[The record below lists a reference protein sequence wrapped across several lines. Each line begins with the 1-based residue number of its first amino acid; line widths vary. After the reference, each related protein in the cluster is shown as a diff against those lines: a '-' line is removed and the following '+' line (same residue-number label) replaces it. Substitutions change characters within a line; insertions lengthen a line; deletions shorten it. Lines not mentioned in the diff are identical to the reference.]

1 MTADVVLGGRYHLRR
16 QLARGGMATVWEA
29 EDRVLGRRV
38 AVKVL
43 HPHLARDPSFRERF
57 RREGVAVA
65 RLTHPAVVAVY
76 DTGADDELV
85 YLVMEL
91 VEGRTLRD
99 LLDERGPLD
108 LATAVHL
115 VTEVAD
121 GLASAHDRGIVHRD
135 VKPGNV
141 LMMPDGRAKITD
153 FGIARGGAGSGSEL
167 DEDLTEVGT
176 FVGTAKYVA
185 PEQVEGGPVGPRT
198 DVYALGL
205 VLYEAICGRP
215 AFDEEGDLATAVART
230 RRAPLAPRQ
239 LRVDI
244 PRELE
249 AVTMRALARD
259 PDDRYPSARELRA
272 ALLSLELDDGE
283 PTPETG
289 LPLTVPDDRRFTAGV
304 VAVLVVGLAAA
315 LLGVFFAGTGTGRS
329 VLEQVRERLPGGEPE
344 PRPTAVTGADDFDPF
359 GNDGAEHPGEV
370 GLAHDGDPETA
381 WRTDNYH
388 TPAFGNLKPGVGIHV
403 SVEDQQELR
412 RLVVTTRGESWNAE
426 VYVAPEPSSSL
437 EGWGTPIAT
446 GTELG
451 ERARFDLGGVAGGSV
466 LLWITHLPASGQL
479 EIVEIDV
486 LA

>member
-108 LATAVHL
+108 LETAVHL
-115 VTEVAD
+115 ITEVAD

-141 LMMPDGRAKITD
+141 LVLPDGRAKITD
-153 FGIARGGAGSGSEL
+153 FGIARGGDGSEL

-205 VLYEAICGRP
+205 VLYEALCGRP

-249 AVTMRALARD
+249 AVIMRALARD

-304 VAVLVVGLAAA
+304 VAVLVIGLAAA

-329 VLEQVRERLPGGEPE
+329 VLEQVRERLPGGEPA

-370 GLAHDGDPETA
+370 GRVHDGDPGTA

-426 VYVAPEPSSSL
+426 VYVAPEPSASL

-486 LA
+486 FA